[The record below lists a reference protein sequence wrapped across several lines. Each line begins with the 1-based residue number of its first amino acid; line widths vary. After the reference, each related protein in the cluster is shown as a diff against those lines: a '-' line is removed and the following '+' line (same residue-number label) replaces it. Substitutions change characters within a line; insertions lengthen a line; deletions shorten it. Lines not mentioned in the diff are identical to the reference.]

1 VLYYLADPKAAGFKR
16 NSGNANGP
24 MTDEQKS
31 ERKELI
37 ANNKAWA
44 SVLLTELRW
53 S

>member
-24 MTDEQKS
+24 MTDEQKT

-37 ANNKAWA
+37 ANNKHGHRPKLSAA
-44 SVLLTELRW
+44 NG
-53 S
+53 